1 MKTIIAILSRL
12 TDHIVTDPLRA
23 ARIKYTLADMHA
35 DFIARRITGLE
46 GILSNLR
53 DQQALCDRAADLAYE
68 ELEKEELNA
77 LLREHREFLDR
88 EAVVTAELDDLR
100 YAIEE
105 IENRLAR
112 RGAL

>member
-1 MKTIIAILSRL
+1 MPIIAILSRL
-12 TDHIVTDPLRA
+12 ADRIVIDRVKA
-23 ARIKYTLADMHA
+23 ASIKYTLAEIHA
-35 DFIARRITGLE
+35 NFIASRIAGLKD
-46 GILSNLR
+46 ILSNLR
-53 DQQALCDRAADLAYE
+53 DQKVLCDRAADLAYE

-88 EAVVTAELDDLR
+88 EAVLTAELDDLH

-105 IENRLAR
+105 IENRLAL